1 MILFWIGVLTI
12 LCYGRWF
19 TRIIWFQQLNF
30 CITCEMC
37 MQTILNP
44 HYFTHMIIM
53 VMVIIIA
60 FEYEI
65 KLESNLISSL
75 QTLLMVALL
84 VLCVSPPLTPLVVS
98 YKLKYI
104 VTSLNKNLHFLLVV
118 VFFYYYESTFYE
130 FIIYPFDVVLMV
142 EKNIP

>member
-1 MILFWIGVLTI
+1 
-12 LCYGRWF
+12 
-19 TRIIWFQQLNF
+19 
-30 CITCEMC
+30 